1 MVRTLPGVHDIYSSA
16 FDYTCIIVTVWMITG
31 SEGIMGMPWRAECLV
46 GREQGKQRMGCDW
59 ERRAK
64 EGKHRDQL
72 HEKGVYGTNTYLTLP
87 YNYAPHV
94 TWDER
99 DIDT

>member
-1 MVRTLPGVHDIYSSA
+1 VVRTLPGVHDIYSSA

-72 HEKGVYGTNTYLTLP
+72 HEKGVYGTNTYFTLP

-94 TWDER
+94 TRDER
-99 DIDT
+99 DVDT